1 MDEKEIYPYLYN
13 KKYYF
18 FTCEGKEGEIIK
30 CVMFDQ
36 IISSG
41 FFNLALVD
49 LTPENEWSDKNRTA
63 HKNGD
68 MVLRTVA
75 FIVQDFLNKNPSLTI
90 YIESNT
96 PAKRRLYNQVL
107 TNNLHKFSNDYLIL
121 GVLGNKTEQFKKN
134 SLYDTFLIRKTN

>member
-1 MDEKEIYPYLYN
+1 
-13 KKYYF
+13 
-18 FTCEGKEGEIIK
+18 
-30 CVMFDQ
+30 
-36 IISSG
+36 
-41 FFNLALVD
+41 
-49 LTPENEWSDKNRTA
+49 
-63 HKNGD
+63 
-68 MVLRTVA
+68 
-75 FIVQDFLNKNPSLTI
+75 LTI

>member
-1 MDEKEIYPYLYN
+1 MDEKEIYPYLDSKN
-13 KKYYF
+13 YYF
-18 FTCEGKEGEIIK
+18 FTCEGKEGETVK

-36 IISSG
+36 IISNG

-75 FIVQDFLNKNPSLTI
+75 FIVQDFLNKNPLLTI

-96 PAKRRLYNQVL
+96 PAKRRLYNQVI
-107 TNNLHKFSNDYLIL
+107 TNNLQKFSNNYIIL
-121 GVLGNKTEQFKKN
+121 GVVGNKTEQFKKN
-134 SLYDTFLIRKTN
+134 SLYDKFLIKKTN